1 MEKMRRPC
9 QLSVIV
15 ARLTVEGR
23 VSNWGTKR
31 SLVCMLENSIHGF
44 DYVEAY
50 GIREWMKVALWH
62 GVGL

>member
-1 MEKMRRPC
+1 
-9 QLSVIV
+9 
-15 ARLTVEGR
+15 
-23 VSNWGTKR
+23 
-31 SLVCMLENSIHGF
+31 MLENSIHGF